1 MRKGFIFSQDNCV
14 GCNACTAG
22 CILENDWDIHP
33 RTVFTYNSEALST
46 LPVTHLSMACNHC
59 ENPSCLEGCPSG
71 ALQRDLGTGAVFI
84 DELKCLG
91 CNYCVWNCPYDA
103 LKPQTKNGIVG
114 KCNLCNPLL
123 KEGGSPACTSACPT
137 GALSYGILKDTKS
150 YITSIV
156 IDSKLNPALEITGIR
171 EQIPVKIVPERV
183 TTVTDKTAK
192 YNFDVRL
199 KGKWSLI
206 IFTFL
211 TTLAVSIVSSSLLK
225 GKFPEMGLLF
235 SVILLAGLSSLFH
248 LGKPMRAWKALSN
261 VRHSPLS
268 REIIIFLIFCI
279 TSALAILLNNN
290 ILLFTASLSGLV
302 LLVAVDNVYSFS
314 DKRKIQFFHSGQTFL
329 TGLLMISYFSGMS
342 VSFMFIGGIKIL
354 LTILRFFM
362 NRKFDWFLPIRFFN
376 ITVLLLLVMANFTGQ
391 LSFDPVLVFLMI
403 IGEFSGRIIYYID
416 FNPINIQEIIKNFN
430 KIRI

>member
-1 MRKGFIFSQDNCV
+1 MRNGFIFTQDNCV

-22 CILENDWDIHP
+22 CILENGWDIHP

-46 LPVTHLSMACNHC
+46 LPVSHLSIACNHC

-71 ALQRDLGTGAVFI
+71 ALLRDLETGAVFI
-84 DELKCLG
+84 DKLKCLG
-91 CNYCVWNCPYDA
+91 CNYCIWNCPYDA
-103 LKPQTKNGIVG
+103 PKPQTKNGIVG
-114 KCNLCNPLL
+114 KCNLCNSLL

-137 GALSYGILKDTKS
+137 GALSYGTLKDTKS

-156 IDSKLNPALEITGIR
+156 IDSKLNPALEIKGIR

-192 YNFDVRL
+192 YDYEVRL

-211 TTLAVSIVSSSLLK
+211 TTIAVSIVSSSLLQ
-225 GKFPEMGLLF
+225 GKFPEMVLLF
-235 SVILLAGLSSLFH
+235 SIILLAGLSSLFH

-279 TSALAILLNNN
+279 TSSLAILLNNN

-314 DKRKIQFFHSGQTFL
+314 DNRKIQFFHNGQTFL

-354 LTILRFFM
+354 LTILRFFI
-362 NRKFDWFLPIRFFN
+362 NRKFDWFLPLRFFN
-376 ITVLLLLVMANFTGQ
+376 ITVLLLLVMANFTSQ
-391 LSFDPVLVFLMI
+391 MSFDPVLVFLLI
-403 IGEFSGRIIYYID
+403 LGEFSGRIIYYID
-416 FNPINIQEIIKNFN
+416 FNPVNIQEIIKNFN